1 MANTYSQ
8 IYIHY
13 VFVVKGRD
21 NLIKESF
28 REELQKYMTG
38 IIKNNQNLCIAIYCM
53 PDHTHILVGLNPSQS
68 VSDLA
73 RDLKANS
80 SKWINEKEFLKNKFG
95 WQIGFGAF
103 SYAQSQV
110 QRVINYINNQPAHHR
125 KTTFREEYIDFLS
138 KFKIDYKEEYLFEFP
153 DWIEH
158 L

>member
-80 SKWINEKEFLKNKFG
+80 SKWINEKKFLKNKFG

-153 DWIEH
+153 D
-158 L
+158 